1 MVLGTRQNATPSD
14 EDFAR
19 FVNPVVGTNGHG
31 QTSPGATVPFGMV
44 QLSPDTRTDGWDA
57 ASGYH
62 DSDRDIMGF
71 SHTHPSGT
79 GVNDYCDILLMPTV
93 DDDHLHPGTP
103 GVPRA
108 VIVPAS

>member
-1 MVLGTRQNATPSD
+1 MLTRRSLLLTPLAASLARVVNARSAVSGETVLATRQSSTPSD

-19 FVNPVVGTNGHG
+19 FVNPFVGTAGHG
-31 QTSPGATVPFGMV
+31 HTYPGATVPFGMV

-71 SHTHPSGT
+71 SHIHLSGV
-79 GVNDYCDILLMPTV
+79 GIND
-93 DDDHLHPGTP
+93 
-103 GVPRA
+103 
-108 VIVPAS
+108 